1 MNKELFEALE
11 LLEAEKGIPVDF
23 MLEKIEKAIVKACKN
38 NYSGNDRVVINMD
51 RDVGKF
57 EVNLLKTVVEEVQN
71 TGREISLLDARAI
84 DPNAQEGDEVPV
96 KLNTKDF
103 GRIAAQTARN
113 IIRQGIRDG
122 EKDQVLKE
130 FSERLHQVV
139 TAVVEK
145 IDPRSLAASIRIGKA
160 EAVLPKNERIG
171 NEKITEGDMIKVYI
185 VDVKETEK
193 GPKVIISR
201 THVDLVRRL
210 FEQEVPEIADGTIK
224 INSIAREAGSRT
236 KIAVSS
242 ENKNVDAVGSCIGS
256 HGNRIANIVKEI
268 NNEKID
274 IVEYDEDPVKFISL
288 ALAPARVEH
297 IEVIDETIPSCVV
310 SVPDEQLSLAIGNRG
325 QNVRLAARLTG
336 WKIDIKSRSQY
347 EEWSQER
354 ESEVEEAFAS
364 EVEDQADESEE

>member
-1 MNKELFEALE
+1 M
-11 LLEAEKGIPVDF
+11 
-23 MLEKIEKAIVKACKN
+23 
-38 NYSGNDRVVINMD
+38 
-51 RDVGKF
+51 
-57 EVNLLKTVVEEVQN
+57 EEPRNV
-71 TGREISLLDARAI
+71 GREISLQDARLI
-84 DPNAQEGDEVPV
+84 DPNVQEGDEVPV

-130 FSERLHQVV
+130 FNDRLHQVV
-139 TAVVEK
+139 TALVEK

-160 EAVLPKNERIG
+160 EAVLPKSERIG
-171 NEKITEGDMIKVYI
+171 NEKIVEGDRIKVYI

-210 FEQEVPEIADGTIK
+210 FEQEVPEVADGTIM

-274 IVEYDEDPVKFISL
+274 IVEYDENPVKFISS
-288 ALAPARVEH
+288 ALAPAKVDQ
-297 IEVIDETIPSCVV
+297 IEIVDETIPSCIVI
-310 SVPDEQLSLAIGNRG
+310 VPDDQLSLAIGNRG

-336 WKIDIKSRSQY
+336 WKIDIKSKSLY
-347 EEWSQER
+347 EEWKQQQE
-354 ESEVEEAFAS
+354 SAA
-364 EVEDQADESEE
+364 EDQIDESEE